1 MNPLLSKDSTPI
13 QQQPNTN
20 LQQLWNA
27 FKASN
32 NPEMLFQ
39 AFPQLR
45 NIYQCSHG
53 NLKEAFYA
61 MCKEKGVDPNSIL
74 SQFR

>member
-1 MNPLLSKDSTPI
+1 MNPLLNNQSLPTQQST
-13 QQQPNTN
+13 NTN
-20 LQQLWNA
+20 LQQLWNI
-27 FKASN
+27 FKNSN

-39 AFPQLR
+39 MFPQLK

-53 NLKEAFYA
+53 NLKEAFYT

-74 SQFR
+74 SQFK